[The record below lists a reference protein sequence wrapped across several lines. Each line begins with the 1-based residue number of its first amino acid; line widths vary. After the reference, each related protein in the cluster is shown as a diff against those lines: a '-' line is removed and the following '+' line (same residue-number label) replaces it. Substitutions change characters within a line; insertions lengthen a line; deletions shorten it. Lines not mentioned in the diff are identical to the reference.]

1 MKKNKNILLR
11 ITFVLALLVSVT
23 VAAQHHGNHQ
33 SANSQSATKEQRT
46 VSFGGKTVRY
56 DLYVKDTLVNFTG
69 KSARAIATNGKLM
82 APTLYFTE
90 GDTAEIY
97 LHNQLKENAGLHWH
111 GVILPNEM
119 DGVPYLTTK
128 EVRPGETHLYKFRVS
143 QNGTYWYHS
152 HEGLQEQIG
161 MNGMLVFRKRDTQP
175 EDKVEADIPV
185 LLGEWTD
192 ENPKEVMRRL
202 HMDQTDWYNIRKG
215 TVQSYSEAIK
225 AGHLKTKLINEWKRM
240 EAMDVSDVYYDR
252 FLINGSPSSVF
263 PDLRPGETARLRVVN
278 GGASTY
284 FWLSWAGGKM
294 KVVASDGN
302 SVEPVEVDKLIVGT
316 SESYD
321 IEVTLPA
328 DKSYE
333 FRATSE
339 DRQGYASLWLGE
351 GPKVEAPAL
360 PKLMLFE
367 GMKMMNGM
375 MKMSGDMKPMTMKMN
390 NQVMDMNEVMYPE
403 IPEEQRMQTMKHM
416 DEMMQPASEQKGH
429 TKKNQSTAHS
439 NHSDPMK
446 MDHSAHQLSDVRVP
460 VRLNYNMLQSPFKTI
475 LPDEKVREL
484 NFTLEGNM
492 RNYLWTLD
500 NKTVSE
506 TDKILIKKGE
516 VLRITMYNNSMMRHP
531 MHLHGHDFRVV
542 NAHGEYAPLKNVL
555 DVLPMETNTIE
566 FPANQDGDWF
576 FHCHILYH
584 MMTGMGRVFT
594 YENSA
599 PNPQIPDKE
608 AAYRKFLS
616 KNRMVST
623 TALADIT
630 SNRLMIE
637 NMTMFGS
644 RWVSALDFHSNYRF
658 DHLEGN
664 VKVGRYLGKFQW
676 AMPYVGFRTAK
687 IHRSG
692 NSWFGQSI
700 KSSAENVALVGFQ
713 YILPF
718 LIRADANVDHTG
730 KVRLELGREDI
741 ALSPRLRGAF
751 AVNSDQEFDLGL
763 RYILGRYISVST
775 SYDSEYG
782 FGAGLRFTY

>member
-1 MKKNKNILLR
+1 MIHQNKIVPRFVMLMAVLLGV
-11 ITFVLALLVSVT
+11 TFS
-23 VAAQHHGNHQ
+23 AQHHGAHHVA
-33 SANSQSATKEQRT
+33 SAKENAGESGSI
-46 VSFGGKTVRY
+46 SFGGKTVRY
-56 DLYVKDTLVNFTG
+56 DLFVKDTLVNFTG
-69 KSARAIATNGKLM
+69 KPARAIATNGKLL

-161 MNGMLVFRKRDTQP
+161 MNGMLVFRKRETQP
-175 EDKVEADIPV
+175 EPAVAADLPV

-192 ENPKEVMRRL
+192 EDPKEVMRRL
-202 HMDQTDWYNIRKG
+202 HMDQTDWYNIKKG

-225 AGHLKTKLINEWKRM
+225 AGHFTTKLVNEWKRM

-252 FLINGSPSSVF
+252 FLINGIPSTSF
-263 PDLRPGETARLRVVN
+263 PDLKPGQTARLRVVN

-284 FWLSWAGGKM
+284 FWLTFAGGKM
-294 KVVASDGN
+294 KIIASDGN
-302 SVEPVEVDKLIVGT
+302 RVEPVEVDKLIVGT

-321 IEVTLPA
+321 IEVTLP
-328 DKSYE
+328 DHKSYE

-339 DRQGYASLWLGE
+339 DRQGYASLWLGS
-351 GPKVEAPAL
+351 GDQMPAPGL

-375 MKMSGDMKPMTMKMN
+375 MKMSGDMKPMSMKMS

-403 IPEEQRMQTMKHM
+403 IPKEQRIQTMKHM
-416 DEMMQPASEQKGH
+416 DEMMQPAAEENGH
-429 TKKNQSTAHS
+429 DRMDHDSMSAGADGHQG
-439 NHSDPMK
+439 
-446 MDHSAHQLSDVRVP
+446 MDHSSHRSTGGEDP
-460 VRLNYNMLQSPFKTI
+460 VRLNYDMLQSPFKTT
-475 LPDEKVREL
+475 LPGESVREL

-500 NKTVSE
+500 NKTVGES
-506 TDKILIKKGE
+506 DKILIKKGE

-531 MHLHGHDFRVV
+531 MHLHGHDFRVI
-542 NAHGEYAPLKNVL
+542 NAQGEYAPLKNVL
-555 DVLPMETNTIE
+555 DIMPMETNTIE

-599 PNPQIPDKE
+599 PNPQIPDRE
-608 AAYRKFLS
+608 AAYAKFLR
-616 KNRMVST
+616 KNRMIST
-623 TALADIT
+623 TAMADVS
-630 SNRLMIE
+630 SNRLMLE
-637 NMTMFGS
+637 NMTMFGG
-644 RWVSALDFHSNYRF
+644 RWASAVDFHTNYRF

-664 VKVGRYLGKFQW
+664 LKVGRFLGKFQW
-676 AMPYVGFRTAK
+676 ALPYVGFRTTK
-687 IHRSG
+687 LHG
-692 NSWFGQSI
+692 KGTTWFGQNVQPQ
-700 KSSAENVALVGFQ
+700 AENVAVIGLQ

-718 LIRADANVDHTG
+718 LLRADANIDHTG

-741 ALSPRLRGAF
+741 ALSPRLRGSF
-751 AVNSDQEFDLGL
+751 AVNSDKEYDFGL
-763 RYILGRYISVST
+763 RYILGRFVSVST
-775 SYDSEYG
+775 NYDSEYG